1 VGAKVDQIK
10 EVVMTLDRVR
20 YECESVRSANR
31 TCLVRGSMTEDVMR
45 DFTADW
51 HKWTAAEKIA
61 AVFFAL
67 AFSGTIPAFYAFS
80 VG

>member
-1 VGAKVDQIK
+1 
-10 EVVMTLDRVR
+10 M
-20 YECESVRSANR
+20 
-31 TCLVRGSMTEDVMR
+31 RGSMTEDVMR
-45 DFTADW
+45 DLTADW

-80 VG
+80 FG